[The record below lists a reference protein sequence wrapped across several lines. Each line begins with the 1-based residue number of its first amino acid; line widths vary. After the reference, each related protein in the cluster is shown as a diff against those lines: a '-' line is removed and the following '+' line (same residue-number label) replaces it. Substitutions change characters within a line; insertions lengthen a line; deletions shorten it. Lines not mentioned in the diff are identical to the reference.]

1 MCFGTLTAFRQDG
14 QIIHLSFE
22 GKKARVEI
30 ITPKIVNIFCGFES
44 EDHRSKAIE
53 GSKAVPVEVYAEIS
67 WLQITGANVCH
78 WSESPALIWN
88 FLQQKAMSRLP
99 TRIHPP
105 SGR

>member
-44 EDHRSKAIE
+44 EDHRSKAIDKRLSTYHRRYGILVLE
-53 GSKAVPVEVYAEIS
+53 RIY
-67 WLQITGANVCH
+67 QIGHAG
-78 WSESPALIWN
+78 
-88 FLQQKAMSRLP
+88 QKN
-99 TRIHPP
+99 TVDF
-105 SGR
+105 